1 LSDLRQKEY
10 RPELDGIRALAILLV
25 LISHIRP
32 IEGGPPIGYL
42 GVGIFFVLSGYLI
55 TSISL
60 AEEAKKGALS
70 LAGFYIR
77 RTFRIFPLYYFVLG
91 TYCFLIL
98 GLNLFPEK
106 HLPLKEA
113 LPFYLAYL
121 QEIPFFR
128 AAQGGALPFY
138 QSWSLGIEEKFYLIW
153 PLVCFVAL
161 RHRSAWRIPAG
172 FVLVMAC
179 SFNRYT
185 RPYVSILFGCLLALS
200 LQCDSV
206 RKTVERN
213 AAAGIWI
220 LTALLVSL
228 CFAPALLWKWDLAL
242 SLYALVFAFFLGFLV
257 TGKSYFKKVLGLPP
271 LAFVGKMSYGV
282 YLVHLLCIGLLR
294 SKAHIHTTWIMMFA
308 ALGLS
313 LAVAVVLHYL
323 LEQPFIQWGRH
334 LSKKAMNPESSAMVT
349 AIDSRP

>member
-1 LSDLRQKEY
+1 MSDVRQKKY

-25 LISHIRP
+25 LIAHIRSVE
-32 IEGGPPIGYL
+32 IGPPIGYL
-42 GVGIFFVLSGYLI
+42 GVTIFFVLSGYLI

-60 AEEAKKGALS
+60 AEEANKGALS

-113 LPFYLAYL
+113 LPFYLTYL

-128 AAQGGALPFY
+128 AAQGGSLPFY

-161 RHRSAWRIPAG
+161 RRRSAWRIPTG
-172 FVLVMAC
+172 FLLAIAC

-185 RPYVSILFGCLLALS
+185 RPYVSILLGCLLALS
-200 LQCDSV
+200 LPSGSV

-213 AAAGIWI
+213 AASGTWI
-220 LTALLVSL
+220 LTTLLFSL
-228 CFAPALLWKWDLAL
+228 CFAPAVFWRWDLAL
-242 SLYALVFAFFLGFLV
+242 NLFAVVFAFFLGFLV
-257 TGKSYFKKVLGLPP
+257 TGESYFKKVLGTPL

-294 SKAHIHTTWIMMFA
+294 SKAHIHNTWFMLFA

-323 LEQPFIQWGRH
+323 LEQPFIRWGRR
-334 LSKKAMNPESSAMVT
+334 LSKGFVNSESAIVA
-349 AIDSRP
+349 AIDSRS